1 MSNKIVIE
9 LCAEDRARLDAIID
23 GLQNCFAVPG
33 EILTTDFAASFPDP
47 QLAPAEAPA
56 PVEAPAPAPVPSL
69 AEFQK
74 AITLRCAESAAVKTK
89 VRELVNRFAPSV
101 SEIPEEKR
109 AEFLDLLSKL

>member
-23 GLQNCFAVPG
+23 GLQNRSAAPV
-33 EILTTDFAASFPDP
+33 ETLTTDFAASFPDP
-47 QLAPAEAPA
+47 QPEPEPAPAEVPT
-56 PVEAPAPAPVPSL
+56 PAPVPSL

>member
-23 GLQNCFAVPG
+23 GLQNRSAAPV
-33 EILTTDFAASFPDP
+33 ETLTTDFAASFPDP
-47 QLAPAEAPA
+47 QPEPEPAPAE
-56 PVEAPAPAPVPSL
+56 VPAPAPVPSL

>member
-23 GLQNCFAVPG
+23 GLQNRSAAPV
-33 EILTTDFAASFPDP
+33 ETLTTDFAASFPDP
-47 QLAPAEAPA
+47 QPEPEPA

-89 VRELVNRFAPSV
+89 VRALVNRFAPSV